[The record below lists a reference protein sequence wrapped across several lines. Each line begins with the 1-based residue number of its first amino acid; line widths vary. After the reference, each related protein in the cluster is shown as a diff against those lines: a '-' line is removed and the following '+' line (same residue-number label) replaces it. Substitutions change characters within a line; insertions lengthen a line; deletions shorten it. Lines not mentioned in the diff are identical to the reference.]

1 MSEKVDGFIFY
12 ASYYDGISDLP
23 EEDQGELYRSIMDYV
38 FSGKEPVLTGAKSM
52 AFKFIRPTIDAN
64 IKRRINGRK
73 GAEYGRLGGRP
84 KEEKTP
90 NTTPNITP
98 SVTPNTTPNITP
110 SVTPKDNIKDKIIKK
125 KNNNNSLSV
134 EGKTPAKKDSAAEA
148 AAVRP
153 QDVVDLYNGICR
165 SLPKVAKITDERRRH
180 INARLKEHPPED
192 FRRAFEKAEASDFL
206 SGRAKDWQATFDW
219 IIGSPDHFQRIL
231 EGVYDDK
238 PKKDAVSTAGR
249 LADALI
255 QSADPEAV
263 AAFEESMNGGLK
275 TS

>member
-1 MSEKVDGFIFY
+1 MADRFPFMRVYAEMAEQLSKEDRADFYDALVAYALDGTEPAPSTGAAVFQAARRMIDKWRQTSAAGKARASKTAGRSLDGRWTVAGSEKPADC
-12 ASYYDGISDLP
+12 
-23 EEDQGELYRSIMDYV
+23 Q
-38 FSGKEPVLTGAKSM
+38 KSKN
-52 AFKFIRPTIDAN
+52 AGSEKPA
-64 IKRRINGRK
+64 
-73 GAEYGRLGGRP
+73 
-84 KEEKTP
+84 KEEK
-90 NTTPNITP
+90 NKRIRTTKANNI
-98 SVTPNTTPNITP
+98 I
-110 SVTPKDNIKDKIIKK
+110 
-125 KNNNNSLSV
+125 NNNSLSV

-219 IIGSPDHFQRIL
+219 IVGSPDHFQRIL

-275 TS
+275 T

>member
-1 MSEKVDGFIFY
+1 MADRFPFMRVYAEMAEQLSKEDRADFYDALVAYALDGTEPAPSTGAAVFQAARRMIDKWRQTSAAGKARASKTAGRSLDGRWIVAGSEKPADCQKSKNAGSEKP
-12 ASYYDGISDLP
+12 AK
-23 EEDQGELYRSIMDYV
+23 GE
-38 FSGKEPVLTGAKSM
+38 
-52 AFKFIRPTIDAN
+52 
-64 IKRRINGRK
+64 
-73 GAEYGRLGGRP
+73 
-84 KEEKTP
+84 
-90 NTTPNITP
+90 
-98 SVTPNTTPNITP
+98 
-110 SVTPKDNIKDKIIKK
+110 KDKRIRLYKSNNI
-125 KNNNNSLSV
+125 NNNNSLSV
-134 EGKTPAKKDSAAEA
+134 STKTPAKKDSAAEA

-263 AAFEESMNGGLK
+263 AAFEESMNGGFK
-275 TS
+275 T

>member
-1 MSEKVDGFIFY
+1 MADRFPFMRVYAEMAEQLSKEDRADFYDALVAYALDGTEPTPSTGAAVFQAARRMIDKWRQTSAAGKARASKTAGRSLDGRWTVAGSEKP
-12 ASYYDGISDLP
+12 A
-23 EEDQGELYRSIMDYV
+23 
-38 FSGKEPVLTGAKSM
+38 
-52 AFKFIRPTIDAN
+52 
-64 IKRRINGRK
+64 
-73 GAEYGRLGGRP
+73 
-84 KEEKTP
+84 KEEKDKRIRLYKS
-90 NTTPNITP
+90 NNI
-98 SVTPNTTPNITP
+98 
-110 SVTPKDNIKDKIIKK
+110 
-125 KNNNNSLSV
+125 NNNNSLS
-134 EGKTPAKKDSAAEA
+134 KTTKTQAKKDSAAEA

-153 QDVVDLYNGICR
+153 QDVVDLYNGICS
-165 SLPKVAKITDERRRH
+165 SLPKVEKITDERRRH

-219 IIGSPDHFQRIL
+219 IVGSPNHFQRIL

-238 PKKDAVSTAGR
+238 PKTDAVSTAGR

-263 AAFEESMNGGLK
+263 AAFEESMNGGFK

>member
-1 MSEKVDGFIFY
+1 MADRFPFMRVYAEMAEQLSKEDRADFYDALVAYALDGTEPAPSTGAAVFQAARRMIDKWRQTSAAGKARASKTAGRSLDGRWTVAGSEKP
-12 ASYYDGISDLP
+12 AK
-23 EEDQGELYRSIMDYV
+23 GE
-38 FSGKEPVLTGAKSM
+38 
-52 AFKFIRPTIDAN
+52 
-64 IKRRINGRK
+64 
-73 GAEYGRLGGRP
+73 
-84 KEEKTP
+84 
-90 NTTPNITP
+90 
-98 SVTPNTTPNITP
+98 
-110 SVTPKDNIKDKIIKK
+110 KDKRIRLYKSNNI
-125 KNNNNSLSV
+125 NNNNSLSV
-134 EGKTPAKKDSAAEA
+134 STKTPAKKDSAAEA

-263 AAFEESMNGGLK
+263 AAFEESMNGGFK

>member
-1 MSEKVDGFIFY
+1 MADRFPFMRVYAEMAEQLSKEDRADFYDALVAYALDGTEPAPSTGAAVFQAARRMIDKWRQTSAAGKARASKTAGRSLDGRWTVAGSEKPADGQKSKN
-12 ASYYDGISDLP
+12 AGSENP
-23 EEDQGELYRSIMDYV
+23 
-38 FSGKEPVLTGAKSM
+38 AK
-52 AFKFIRPTIDAN
+52 
-64 IKRRINGRK
+64 G
-73 GAEYGRLGGRP
+73 
-84 KEEKTP
+84 EKTKRIRLYKS
-90 NTTPNITP
+90 NNI
-98 SVTPNTTPNITP
+98 
-110 SVTPKDNIKDKIIKK
+110 
-125 KNNNNSLSV
+125 NNNNSLSV
-134 EGKTPAKKDSAAEA
+134 STKTPAKKDSAAEA
-148 AAVRP
+148 AAVRA

-192 FRRAFEKAEASDFL
+192 FRLAFEKAEASDFL

-219 IIGSPDHFQRIL
+219 IVGSPDHFQRIL

-275 TS
+275 T

>member
-1 MSEKVDGFIFY
+1 MADRFPFMRVYAEMAEQLSKEDRADFYDALVAYALDGTEPAPSTGAAVFKAARRMIDKWRQTSAAGKARASKTAGRSLDGRWTVAGSEKPADCQKSKNAG
-12 ASYYDGISDLP
+12 SENP
-23 EEDQGELYRSIMDYV
+23 
-38 FSGKEPVLTGAKSM
+38 AK
-52 AFKFIRPTIDAN
+52 
-64 IKRRINGRK
+64 G
-73 GAEYGRLGGRP
+73 
-84 KEEKTP
+84 EKTKRIR
-90 NTTPNITP
+90 TNI
-98 SVTPNTTPNITP
+98 SNNI
-110 SVTPKDNIKDKIIKK
+110 
-125 KNNNNSLSV
+125 NNNNSLSV
-134 EGKTPAKKDSAAEA
+134 STKTPAKKDSAAEA
-148 AAVRP
+148 AAVRA
-153 QDVVDLYNGICR
+153 QDVVDLYNGICK

-275 TS
+275 T